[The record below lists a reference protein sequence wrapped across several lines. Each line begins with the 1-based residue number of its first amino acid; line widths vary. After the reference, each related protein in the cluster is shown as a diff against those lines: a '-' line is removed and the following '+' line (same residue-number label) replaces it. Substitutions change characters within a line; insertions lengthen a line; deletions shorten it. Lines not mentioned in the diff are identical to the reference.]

1 MNNIMVDN
9 SLFKDTFN
17 ECIQTTRRT
26 NDIKDKWYVYDNQI
40 ETAKEIIY
48 NFYSKQNRWCLLFA
62 EMQSGKSGTFF
73 SIPYI
78 ISRNSY

>member
-1 MNNIMVDN
+1 MEKSNLIVEE
-9 SLFKDTFN
+9 SRVKALFD
-17 ECIQTTRRT
+17 ECIIITRYT
-26 NDIKDKWYVYDNQI
+26 NDNKSKWYVFDNQI

-48 NFYSKQNRWCLLFA
+48 NFYTKQNRWCLLFA

-78 ISRNSY
+78 ISRN